1 MAKAHAAAIPD
12 RPPQKRHCTKCCAAA
27 PPFCFMHKFR
37 RKIPCIFWKGNDTL
51 SMEHS
56 TEVLYNRTM
65 VYCTPEHRFGSD
77 ALLLARFCEP
87 KRSQKAADLCSGC
100 GIVALEWH
108 DRGHRGPCTALEL
121 QPEGS
126 ALLAAAVEE
135 QQLPT
140 SFPSV
145 PTCAHGGRT
154 RGNLTCAR
162 AIPLILPRGRRART
176 PPTPLPGTKTPAL
189 WRMSVPAAS
198 GF

>member
-1 MAKAHAAAIPD
+1 ML
-12 RPPQKRHCTKCCAAA
+12 RSR

-135 QQLPT
+135 IPVT
-140 SFPSV
+140 D
-145 PTCAHGGRT
+145 ARMAKNWHGS
-154 RGNLTCAR
+154 
-162 AIPLILPRGRRART
+162 
-176 PPTPLPGTKTPAL
+176 L
-189 WRMSVPAAS
+189 WRIALTAEAGRHHRLSIKISRNNFANQE
-198 GF
+198 